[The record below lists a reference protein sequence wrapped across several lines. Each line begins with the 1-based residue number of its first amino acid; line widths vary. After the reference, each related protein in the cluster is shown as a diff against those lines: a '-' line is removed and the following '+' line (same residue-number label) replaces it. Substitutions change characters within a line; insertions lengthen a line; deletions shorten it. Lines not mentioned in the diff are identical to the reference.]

1 MGRRNGRSLIMK
13 TFFIRFFKGVAMG
26 AANVI
31 PGVSGGTIALITNI
45 YEELIDSLKS
55 FNLNAFQLLVKGQF
69 QALHSQLNL
78 NFLVPI
84 ILGIVVSILSLA
96 KLFDY
101 LLIEF
106 PAHTWAYFFGLVLA
120 SVYYVGL
127 KVKEWNWKII
137 LILILGTIIA
147 LTISFVS
154 ASPTEDSS
162 YFYIFICGL
171 IGICGMILPG
181 LSGSYILMLM
191 GNYHLLM
198 VKSINSISEFV
209 QALASGN
216 LTTFLTSP
224 NFELLIYFII
234 FLIGSVVGLIS
245 FSNII
250 SWVFNKYHDATLA
263 LLTGFVFGSLS
274 IIWPWK
280 KEIFSNEVI
289 DRHGEPLLLGYER
302 YLPSVL
308 GLNEIFVLVFM
319 LIGVLS
325 IIVVEYLAKQE

>member
-1 MGRRNGRSLIMK
+1 MK
-13 TFFIRFFKGVAMG
+13 TFFIRLFKGVAMG

-55 FNLNAFQLLVKGQF
+55 FNLNALKLILKGQF
-69 QALHSQLNL
+69 KTLNTQLNL
-78 NFLVPI
+78 NFIIPI
-84 ILGIVVSILSLA
+84 MLGIVLSILSLA

-101 LLIEF
+101 LLVEY

-127 KVKEWNWKII
+127 KVKHWDWKII
-137 LILILGTIIA
+137 AILIIGALVA
-147 LTISFVS
+147 LTVSFVS
-154 ASPTEDSS
+154 PSPTENTS

-198 VKSINSISEFV
+198 VKSINSISEFA
-209 QALASGN
+209 QALLSDN
-216 LTTFLTSP
+216 LSTFLSSSE
-224 NFELLIYFII
+224 FDLLIYFLI
-234 FLIGSVVGLIS
+234 FLIGSVVGLIV

-250 SWVFNKYHDATLA
+250 SWIFNKYHDATLA

-280 KEIFSNEVI
+280 KEIFSSEII
-289 DRHGEPLLLGYER
+289 DRHGEPLLVGYER
-302 YLPSVL
+302 YFPDIWGV
-308 GLNEIFVLVFM
+308 NELFVVVMM

-325 IIVVEYLAKQE
+325 IVFVEYLAKQE

>member
-1 MGRRNGRSLIMK
+1 MK
-13 TFFIRFFKGVAMG
+13 TFFIRLFKGVAMG

-45 YEELIDSLKS
+45 YEELIGSLKS
-55 FNLNAFQLLVKGQF
+55 FDITALQLLLKGRIKE
-69 QALHSQLNL
+69 LHTHLNL
-78 NFLVPI
+78 NFLIPI
-84 ILGIVVSILSLA
+84 LSGIVLSILSLA

-101 LLIEF
+101 LLVEF
-106 PAHTWAYFFGLVLA
+106 PSHTWAFFFGLVLA

-127 KVKEWNWKII
+127 KVKQWNWKIVTI
-137 LILILGTIIA
+137 LIIGTLAA

-154 ASPTEDSS
+154 PSPTENTS

-209 QALASGN
+209 KALASGN
-216 LTTFLTSP
+216 LSVFLASSQA
-224 NFELLIYFII
+224 EMLMYFIL
-234 FLIGSVVGLIS
+234 FLIGSVVGLIA

-280 KEIFSNEVI
+280 KELISSDIF
-289 DRHGEPLLLGYER
+289 DRHGQALLLGYER
-302 YLPSVL
+302 YLPTVW
-308 GLNEIFVLVFM
+308 GLNEIFVVVFM
-319 LIGVLS
+319 VLGVLS
-325 IIVVEYLAKQE
+325 IMLVEYLAKQE

>member
-1 MGRRNGRSLIMK
+1 MK
-13 TFFIRFFKGVAMG
+13 TIIIRLFKGIAMG

-55 FNLNAFQLLVKGQF
+55 FNLKTLKLILKGQF
-69 QALHSQLNL
+69 KTLHSQLNL
-78 NFLVPI
+78 NFLIPI
-84 ILGIVVSILSLA
+84 ILGIVLSILSLA

-101 LLIEF
+101 LLVEY

-127 KVKEWNWKII
+127 KVKYWDLKII
-137 LILILGTIIA
+137 AILITGALVA
-147 LTISFVS
+147 LTVSFVS
-154 ASPTEDSS
+154 PSLNENTS

-198 VKSINSISEFV
+198 VKSINSISEFT
-209 QALASGN
+209 QALLSGN
-216 LTTFLTSP
+216 LSTFLSSSE
-224 NFELLIYFII
+224 FDLLIYFLI
-234 FLIGSVVGLIS
+234 FLIGSVVGLIV

-250 SWVFNKYHDATLA
+250 SLA
-263 LLTGFVFGSLS
+263 LKSALILEL
-274 IIWPWK
+274 I
-280 KEIFSNEVI
+280 
-289 DRHGEPLLLGYER
+289 
-302 YLPSVL
+302 
-308 GLNEIFVLVFM
+308 M
-319 LIGVLS
+319 LRFWTFP
-325 IIVVEYLAKQE
+325 

>member
-1 MGRRNGRSLIMK
+1 MARGSRNAIIMR
-13 TFFIRFFKGVAMG
+13 TFFIRLFKGVAMG

-31 PGVSGGTIALITNI
+31 PGVSGGTIALITKV
-45 YEELIDSLKS
+45 YEELIDCLKS
-55 FNLNAFQLLVKGQF
+55 FNLSALKLIFKCQF
-69 QALHSQLNL
+69 KTLHNQLNL
-78 NFLVPI
+78 NFLTPI
-84 ILGIVVSILSLA
+84 MLGIVLSILSLA

-101 LLIEF
+101 LLVEY

-120 SVYYVGL
+120 SVYYIGL
-127 KVKEWNWKII
+127 KVKHWDWKII
-137 LILILGTIIA
+137 ATLIIGA
-147 LTISFVS
+147 LVAMTVSFVS
-154 ASPTEDSS
+154 PSATENTS

-198 VKSINSISEFV
+198 VKSINSISEFA
-209 QALASGN
+209 QALLSGN
-216 LTTFLTSP
+216 LSAFLSSSE
-224 NFELLIYFII
+224 FDLLIYFLI
-234 FLIGSVVGLIS
+234 FLIGSVVGLIA

-250 SWVFNKYHDATLA
+250 SWILNKYQDTTLG

-280 KEIFSNEVI
+280 KEIFSSKII
-289 DRHGEPLLLGYER
+289 DRHGEPLLIGYER
-302 YLPSVL
+302 YFPDIWGV
-308 GLNEIFVLVFM
+308 NELFVVVMM

-325 IIVVEYLAKQE
+325 IVFVEYLAKQE

>member
-1 MGRRNGRSLIMK
+1 MK

-154 ASPTEDSS
+154 PSPTEDSS

-216 LTTFLTSP
+216 LTTFLASP

-280 KEIFSNEVI
+280 KEIFSSEVI

-302 YLPSVL
+302 YLPSVW

>member
-1 MGRRNGRSLIMK
+1 MK

-154 ASPTEDSS
+154 PSPTEDSS

-280 KEIFSNEVI
+280 KEIFSSEVI

-302 YLPSVL
+302 YLPSVW

>member
-1 MGRRNGRSLIMK
+1 
-13 TFFIRFFKGVAMG
+13 MG

-84 ILGIVVSILSLA
+84 TLGIVVSILSLA

-154 ASPTEDSS
+154 PSPTEDSS

-302 YLPSVL
+302 YLPSVW

>member
-1 MGRRNGRSLIMK
+1 
-13 TFFIRFFKGVAMG
+13 MG

-84 ILGIVVSILSLA
+84 LLGIVVSILSLA

-154 ASPTEDSS
+154 PSPTEDSS

-234 FLIGSVVGLIS
+234 FLIGSVVGLIA

-302 YLPSVL
+302 YLPSVW

>member
-1 MGRRNGRSLIMK
+1 MK
-13 TFFIRFFKGVAMG
+13 TFIIRLFKGVAMG

-45 YEELIDSLKS
+45 YEELIESLKS
-55 FNLNAFQLLVKGQF
+55 FDLSAIKLILKGHFKTLNK
-69 QALHSQLNL
+69 QLNL
-78 NFLVPI
+78 DFLLPI
-84 ILGIVVSILSLA
+84 ILGIVLSILSLA

-101 LLIEF
+101 LLVEY
-106 PAHTWAYFFGLVLA
+106 PEHSWAYFFGLVLA

-127 KVKEWNWKII
+127 KIKYWDWKII
-137 LILILGTIIA
+137 VILITGALVA
-147 LTISFVS
+147 LTVSFVS
-154 ASPTEDSS
+154 PSPSENTS

-198 VKSINSISEFV
+198 VKSINSFSEFA
-209 QALASGN
+209 QALISGN
-216 LTTFLTSP
+216 LSVFFSSSE
-224 NFELLIYFII
+224 FDLLIYFLI
-234 FLIGSVVGLIS
+234 FLIGSVIGLVA

-250 SWVFNKYHDATLA
+250 SLIINKYHDETLA

-280 KEIFSNEVI
+280 KVIYSSEII
-289 DRHGEPLLLGYER
+289 DRHGEPLLLGYDR
-302 YLPSVL
+302 YFPNVW
-308 GLNEIFVLVFM
+308 GVNELFVVIVM
-319 LIGVLS
+319 LIGVFS
-325 IIVVEYLAKQE
+325 IVFVEYLAKQEQ

>member
-1 MGRRNGRSLIMK
+1 
-13 TFFIRFFKGVAMG
+13 MG

-154 ASPTEDSS
+154 PSPTEDSS

-302 YLPSVL
+302 YLPSVW
-308 GLNEIFVLVFM
+308 GLNEIIVLVFM

>member
-1 MGRRNGRSLIMK
+1 
-13 TFFIRFFKGVAMG
+13 MG

-55 FNLNAFQLLVKGQF
+55 FNLSALKLIFKGQF
-69 QALHSQLNL
+69 KTLNTQLNL
-78 NFLVPI
+78 NFLIPI
-84 ILGIVVSILSLA
+84 MLGIVLSILSLA

-101 LLIEF
+101 LLVEY

-120 SVYYVGL
+120 SVYYVKGKTLGL
-127 KVKEWNWKII
+127 ENNSN
-137 LILILGTIIA
+137 TYNRSFSRFNSFFC
-147 LTISFVS
+147 ISIS
-154 ASPTEDSS
+154 CRKNT

-198 VKSINSISEFV
+198 VKSINSISEFI
-209 QALASGN
+209 QALISGN
-216 LTTFLTSP
+216 LSAFLSSSE
-224 NFELLIYFII
+224 FDLLIYFLI
-234 FLIGSVVGLIS
+234 FLIGSIVGLIA

-250 SWVFNKYHDATLA
+250 SWIFNKYHDATLA

-280 KEIFSNEVI
+280 KEIFSSEII
-289 DRHGEPLLLGYER
+289 DRQGEASTSRLRTLFSRCMG
-302 YLPSVL
+302 S
-308 GLNEIFVLVFM
+308 
-319 LIGVLS
+319 
-325 IIVVEYLAKQE
+325 K

>member
-1 MGRRNGRSLIMK
+1 MK
-13 TFFIRFFKGVAMG
+13 TFIMRLFKGVAMG

-55 FNLNAFQLLVKGQF
+55 FNLNTLKLFLKGQF
-69 QALHSQLNL
+69 KTLHSQLNL
-78 NFLVPI
+78 NFLIPI
-84 ILGIVVSILSLA
+84 VLGIVLSILSLA

-101 LLIEF
+101 LLVEY

-127 KVKEWNWKII
+127 KVKNWNLKII
-137 LILILGTIIA
+137 VTLIIGALVA
-147 LTISFVS
+147 LTISF
-154 ASPTEDSS
+154 ASPSLTENSS

-171 IGICGMILPG
+171 VGICGMILPG

-198 VKSINSISEFV
+198 VKSINSISEFT
-209 QALASGN
+209 QALLSGN
-216 LTTFLTSP
+216 FSTFLSSSEF
-224 NFELLIYFII
+224 NLLIYFLI
-234 FLIGSVVGLIS
+234 FLIGSVVGLIV

-250 SWVFNKYHDATLA
+250 SWIFNKYHDATLA

-280 KEIFSNEVI
+280 KEIFNSEII
-289 DRHGEPLLLGYER
+289 DRNGEPLLAGYER
-302 YLPSVL
+302 YLPEIW
-308 GLNEIFVLVFM
+308 GINELFVVVMM
-319 LIGVLS
+319 LIGILS
-325 IIVVEYLAKQE
+325 IVFVEFLAKQK

>member
-1 MGRRNGRSLIMK
+1 MK

-280 KEIFSNEVI
+280 KEIFSSEVI

>member
-1 MGRRNGRSLIMK
+1 
-13 TFFIRFFKGVAMG
+13 MG

-154 ASPTEDSS
+154 PSPTEDSS

-216 LTTFLTSP
+216 LTTFLASP

-234 FLIGSVVGLIS
+234 FLIGSVVGLIA

-302 YLPSVL
+302 YLPSVW

>member
-1 MGRRNGRSLIMK
+1 MGRRNGSSLIMK
-13 TFFIRFFKGVAMG
+13 TFFIRLFKGVAMG

-55 FNLNAFQLLVKGQF
+55 FNLNALKLLFKGQF
-69 QALHSQLNL
+69 KSLNSQLNL
-78 NFLVPI
+78 NFLIPI
-84 ILGIVVSILSLA
+84 MLGIVLSILSLA

-101 LLIEF
+101 LLIKY
-106 PAHTWAYFFGLVLA
+106 PSHTWAYFFGLVLA

-127 KVKEWNWKII
+127 KIKEWNWKII
-137 LILILGTIIA
+137 SILILGIVIA

-154 ASPTEDSS
+154 PSPTEDTS

-216 LTTFLTSP
+216 LSSFLISP
-224 NFELLIYFII
+224 DFELLIYFII
-234 FLIGSVVGLIS
+234 FLIGSVVGLIA

-280 KEIFSNEVI
+280 KEIISSNII

-302 YLPSVL
+302 YFPSIW
-308 GLNEIFVLVFM
+308 GINEAFVIVFM
-319 LIGVLS
+319 LIGVIS

>member
-1 MGRRNGRSLIMK
+1 MK
-13 TFFIRFFKGVAMG
+13 TFIIRLFKGVAMG

-45 YEELIDSLKS
+45 YEELIESLKS
-55 FNLNAFQLLVKGQF
+55 FDLSAIKLILKGHFKTLNK
-69 QALHSQLNL
+69 QLNL
-78 NFLVPI
+78 DFLLPI
-84 ILGIVVSILSLA
+84 ILGIVLSILSLA

-101 LLIEF
+101 LLVEY
-106 PAHTWAYFFGLVLA
+106 PEHTWAYFFGLVLA

-127 KVKEWNWKII
+127 KIKYWDWKII
-137 LILILGTIIA
+137 VILITGALVA
-147 LTISFVS
+147 LTVSFVS
-154 ASPTEDSS
+154 PSPSENTS

-198 VKSINSISEFV
+198 VKSINSFSEFA
-209 QALASGN
+209 QALISGN
-216 LTTFLTSP
+216 LSAFFSSSE
-224 NFELLIYFII
+224 FDLLIYFLI
-234 FLIGSVVGLIS
+234 FLIGSVIGLVA

-250 SWVFNKYHDATLA
+250 SLIINKYHDETLA

-280 KEIFSNEVI
+280 KVIYSSEII
-289 DRHGEPLLLGYER
+289 DRHGEPLLLGYDR
-302 YLPSVL
+302 YFPNVW
-308 GLNEIFVLVFM
+308 GVNELFVVIVM

-325 IIVVEYLAKQE
+325 IVFVEYLAKQEQ

>member
-1 MGRRNGRSLIMK
+1 MK

-154 ASPTEDSS
+154 PSPTEDSS

-216 LTTFLTSP
+216 LATFLTSP

-280 KEIFSNEVI
+280 KEIFSSEVI

-302 YLPSVL
+302 YLPSVW

>member
-1 MGRRNGRSLIMK
+1 MK

-84 ILGIVVSILSLA
+84 TLGIVVSILSLA

-154 ASPTEDSS
+154 PSPTEDSS

-198 VKSINSISEFV
+198 VKSINSILEFV
-209 QALASGN
+209 QALASSN

-302 YLPSVL
+302 YLPSVW

>member
-1 MGRRNGRSLIMK
+1 MK

-120 SVYYVGL
+120 SVYYIGL

-154 ASPTEDSS
+154 PSPTEDSS
-162 YFYIFICGL
+162 YFTF
-171 IGICGMILPG
+171 
-181 LSGSYILMLM
+181 S
-191 GNYHLLM
+191 
-198 VKSINSISEFV
+198 FV
-209 QALASGN
+209 
-216 LTTFLTSP
+216 
-224 NFELLIYFII
+224 
-234 FLIGSVVGLIS
+234 V
-245 FSNII
+245 
-250 SWVFNKYHDATLA
+250 
-263 LLTGFVFGSLS
+263 
-274 IIWPWK
+274 
-280 KEIFSNEVI
+280 
-289 DRHGEPLLLGYER
+289 
-302 YLPSVL
+302 
-308 GLNEIFVLVFM
+308 
-319 LIGVLS
+319 
-325 IIVVEYLAKQE
+325 

>member
-1 MGRRNGRSLIMK
+1 
-13 TFFIRFFKGVAMG
+13 MG

-55 FNLNAFQLLVKGQF
+55 FNLNAFQLLVKGQL

-154 ASPTEDSS
+154 PSPTEDSS

-302 YLPSVL
+302 YLPSVW

>member
-1 MGRRNGRSLIMK
+1 MARRGRNAVIMK
-13 TFFIRFFKGVAMG
+13 TFIMRLFKGVAMG

-55 FNLNAFQLLVKGQF
+55 FNLNALKLILKGQF
-69 QALHSQLNL
+69 KTLHSQLNL
-78 NFLVPI
+78 NFLMPI
-84 ILGIVVSILSLA
+84 ILGIVLSILSLA

-101 LLIEF
+101 LLVEY

-127 KVKEWNWKII
+127 KVKNWNLKII
-137 LILILGTIIA
+137 VTLIIGALVA
-147 LTISFVS
+147 LTISF
-154 ASPTEDSS
+154 ASPSLTENTS

-198 VKSINSISEFV
+198 VKSINSFSEFA
-209 QALASGN
+209 QALISGN
-216 LTTFLTSP
+216 LSAFFSSSE
-224 NFELLIYFII
+224 FDLLIYFLI
-234 FLIGSVVGLIS
+234 FLIGSVIGLVA

-250 SWVFNKYHDATLA
+250 SLIIKKYHDETLA

-280 KEIFSNEVI
+280 KVIYSSEII
-289 DRHGEPLLLGYER
+289 DRHGEPLLLGYDR
-302 YLPSVL
+302 YFPNVW
-308 GLNEIFVLVFM
+308 GVNELFVFVVM

-325 IIVVEYLAKQE
+325 IVFVEYLAKQE

>member
-1 MGRRNGRSLIMK
+1 MARRSRNAIIMK
-13 TFFIRFFKGVAMG
+13 TFIMRLFKGVAMG

-55 FNLNAFQLLVKGQF
+55 FNLNALKLILKGQF
-69 QALHSQLNL
+69 KTLHSQLNL
-78 NFLVPI
+78 NFLIPI
-84 ILGIVVSILSLA
+84 MLGIVLSILSLA

-101 LLIEF
+101 LLLEY

-127 KVKEWNWKII
+127 KVKNWNLKII
-137 LILILGTIIA
+137 VTLIIGALVA
-147 LTISFVS
+147 LTISF
-154 ASPTEDSS
+154 ASPYLTENTS

-198 VKSINSISEFV
+198 VKSINSISEFT
-209 QALASGN
+209 QALLSGN
-216 LTTFLTSP
+216 FFTFLSSSEF
-224 NFELLIYFII
+224 NLLIYFLI
-234 FLIGSVVGLIS
+234 FLIGSLVGLIV

-250 SWVFNKYHDATLA
+250 SWIFNKYHDATLA

-280 KEIFSNEVI
+280 KEIFNSEII
-289 DRHGEPLLLGYER
+289 DRNGEPLLAGYER
-302 YLPSVL
+302 YLPEIW
-308 GLNEIFVLVFM
+308 GINELFVVVMM

-325 IIVVEYLAKQE
+325 IVFVEFLAKQK

>member
-1 MGRRNGRSLIMK
+1 MK

-154 ASPTEDSS
+154 PSPTEDSS

-234 FLIGSVVGLIS
+234 FLIGSVVGLIA

-302 YLPSVL
+302 YLPSVW

>member
-1 MGRRNGRSLIMK
+1 
-13 TFFIRFFKGVAMG
+13 MG

-154 ASPTEDSS
+154 PSPTEDSS

-224 NFELLIYFII
+224 NFELLIYFVI

-302 YLPSVL
+302 YLPSVW

>member
-1 MGRRNGRSLIMK
+1 MK

-154 ASPTEDSS
+154 PSPTEDSS

-302 YLPSVL
+302 YLPSVW
-308 GLNEIFVLVFM
+308 GLNEIIVLVFM